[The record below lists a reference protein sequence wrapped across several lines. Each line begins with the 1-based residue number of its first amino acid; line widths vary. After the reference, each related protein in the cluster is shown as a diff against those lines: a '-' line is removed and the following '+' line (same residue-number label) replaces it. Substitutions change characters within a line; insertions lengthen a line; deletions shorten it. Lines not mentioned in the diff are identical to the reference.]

1 MIEESSSEPP
11 LPEGIRPSS
20 RSNINITAHEL
31 NQSANEVEQHSA
43 TLLISPHDEGYR
55 NTSKKNKNDRHV
67 SIARRIRTRH
77 FTTSLLPAIFL
88 IACLLPLA
96 TAKPIEDPYTSYP
109 AVENTRTHRTPI
121 LSLLASAFNYVGSTL
136 TTFTGNQPNP
146 YSMSGGSM
154 YKRELDHTGIV
165 EACMIPVL
173 VALSGMFAGLTLGY
187 FSVDPTQLQ
196 VLSISGTPKQQ
207 EYARQILPVRK
218 DSHLLLTTLILG
230 NMIVNEALPVVMDG
244 VIGGGIQAVVA
255 STAMVVVFAEIIP
268 QSVCSRYGLL
278 IGARMAWPVR
288 VMMWVAFP
296 VAWPVAKLLEYILG
310 AHHGIIYRRSEL
322 RELIKMHAAGA
333 EAGGDLD
340 LDTVQMA
347 QGALDLAQKT
357 VKEAMT
363 PIDQVFMLPIEAK
376 LDYETLGHV
385 VRSGHSRIPVYQMV
399 EVPDINLSSPTLG
412 TNKTKMVKKVMGSL
426 LVKSCV
432 LLDPEDATPLASIPI
447 NAIPTVPWDE
457 KLTGMLNVFQEG
469 RSHMAIVSRR
479 NRRVENDPE
488 DAESV
493 MTAAAGGLR
502 QRFMR
507 KVAEISHGG
516 HRSSSDS
523 DNSSSDSETDVER
536 AEKGEKK
543 KRKKMS
549 KRSTSASTTTAVSPS
564 SATGPST
571 AADEVKE
578 TAKQEAEQ
586 KKKKTGIVQAAKLT
600 QLEQTV
606 PADAQMPADAV
617 EKFFDGL
624 EGAPLGII
632 TLEDVL
638 EELIGEEIYDEYDEH
653 GVPRSEAS
661 AFVPREA
668 MLAARKAALARQE
681 LAVASGTPLPPTND
695 ADIDRP
701 AVPTSAPRRVI
712 PKLPIPKFT
721 LGKRPISQPGRA
733 RTVEEPKVIVTATPE
748 GKNAA
753 VGMGGDVKRTASPS
767 EMDITSALDE
777 SKPPSRTQS
786 EVKINGRTNF
796 DVTPSAPSTTVPVP
810 VKGAPVSAVP
820 ARLLSSG
827 LATTPNVAPPSNANL
842 LSEALM
848 MERGRRRMGG
858 ASGAPVSASPP
869 GAAMRTVSAGR
880 SSSAAPSR
888 QPTPPIGISAAQGSV
903 GSAPA
908 AVITSVPVGA
918 GGPGILSPQPVQA
931 KRTPKFKSV
940 PTPLASTP
948 APSENSAEKPGA
960 ARKSEGKE

>member
-1 MIEESSSEPP
+1 MIEESNSEPP
-11 LPEGIRPSS
+11 PPEGIRPFG
-20 RSNINITAHEL
+20 RHTTITTHEL
-31 NQSANEVEQHSA
+31 NRSTNEVEPVESIITSIQ
-43 TLLISPHDEGYR
+43 DEGLR
-55 NTSKKNKNDRHV
+55 NTTIKSQHKKNRKHV
-67 SIARRIRTRH
+67 SIRARH
-77 FTTSLLPAIFL
+77 LTTSLLLSFL
-88 IACLLPLA
+88 LISCFIPLA
-96 TAKPIEDPYTSYP
+96 SASPTLATPSSGEYDPYTSYASDP
-109 AVENTRTHRTPI
+109 FTRKNRATPI
-121 LSLLASAFNYVGSTL
+121 LSLLARLFNYVGSTFNSL
-136 TTFTGNQPNP
+136 AGNPPLSLELGN
-146 YSMSGGSM
+146 MH
-154 YKRELDHTGIV
+154 KRQLDKTGII

-196 VLSISGTPKQQ
+196 VLSMSGTPKQQ

-288 VMMWVAFP
+288 IMMWIAFP
-296 VAWPVAKLLEYILG
+296 IAWPVAKLLEYILG

-333 EAGGDLD
+333 EGGGDLD

-399 EVPDINLSSPTLG
+399 EVPDIDLSSPSLT
-412 TNKTKMVKKVMGSL
+412 TKTKLVKKVMGSL

-457 KLTGMLNVFQEG
+457 KLTNMLNVFQEG

-516 HRSSSDS
+516 HKSDS
-523 DNSSSDSETDVER
+523 DTSSSDSETDVER

-549 KRSTSASTTTAVSPS
+549 KRSTSGS
-564 SATGPST
+564 SATATSPTSAT
-571 AADEVKE
+571 ASAADEIKE
-578 TAKQEAEQ
+578 KARLEAEQ
-586 KKKKTGIVQAAKLT
+586 KKKKTGLVQAAKLT

-606 PADAQMPADAV
+606 PADAQMPAEAV
-617 EKFFDGL
+617 EKFFEGL

-653 GVPRSEAS
+653 GAPRSDAS
-661 AFVPREA
+661 AFVPQEA
-668 MLAARKAALARQE
+668 MLAARKAAMARQE

-695 ADIDRP
+695 ADLVQPSLP
-701 AVPTSAPRRVI
+701 ASAPRRVM
-712 PKLPIPKFT
+712 PKLPLPKFS

-733 RTVEEPKVIVTATPE
+733 RTAVEEPKVVISPTPDE
-748 GKNAA
+748 KAA
-753 VGMGGDVKRTASPS
+753 AMGGDIKRTASPG
-767 EMDITSALDE
+767 EIDPAAGLDE
-777 SKPPSRTQS
+777 NKPISRTQS
-786 EVKINGRTNF
+786 EVKIGVRTNLI
-796 DVTPSAPSTTVPVP
+796 DSATSLP
-810 VKGAPVSAVP
+810 VKAAPVSAVP
-820 ARLLSSG
+820 ARLLSTG
-827 LATTPNVAPPSNANL
+827 VTATTPNVAPPSNTNL

-848 MERGRRRMGG
+848 IERGRRRMGG
-858 ASGAPVSASPP
+858 TGAVVPTGSASAP
-869 GAAMRTVSAGR
+869 GAAKRTVSTSGATVR
-880 SSSAAPSR
+880 SGSVTPAR
-888 QPTPPIGISAAQGSV
+888 QATPPIA
-903 GSAPA
+903 
-908 AVITSVPVGA
+908 GA
-918 GGPGILSPQPVQA
+918 GGAASPALPAAGVIASTPVGGGSAAGGVLSPQPIQA

-940 PTPLASTP
+940 PTPLTSTP
-948 APSENSAEKPGA
+948 VPGENPSDKSAA
-960 ARKSEGKE
+960 AGRKE